1 MGLWLDV
8 VRLGCGGASVGA
20 RSTSD
25 DIVAGELGLGLR
37 RNARLVQPLLLVRS
51 DDSEV
56 IDDVRELF
64 RVRRHRVDVRCQP
77 PLRDVVLNN
86 VVDDLQIGGDLLRQW
101 LLVQRLEVEVDVGL
115 DSARSC

>member
-37 RNARLVQPLLLVRS
+37 RNARLVQPLSLV
-51 DDSEV
+51 
-56 IDDVRELF
+56 VRT
-64 RVRRHRVDVRCQP
+64 
-77 PLRDVVLNN
+77 
-86 VVDDLQIGGDLLRQW
+86 I
-101 LLVQRLEVEVDVGL
+101 
-115 DSARSC
+115 ARSSTTYGSCSSFAGTGSMCVVSRHFGMWSSITSYGTCR